1 MEDELIYS
9 LSEDDAQTVAIEELG
24 RKLSSDEMHKLKD
37 MVAEKINWFDAI
49 SDTLSE
55 IIPSD

>member
-9 LSEDDAQTVAIEELG
+9 LNEDDAQTVAVEELG
-24 RKLSSDEMHKLKD
+24 RELSRDEMNKLKD
-37 MVAEKINWFDAI
+37 RVAEKINWFDAI